1 MNAKVLR
8 YFAGGNTAKG
18 FYCLYDSNLR
28 ELDRVFILSG
38 KSHVEKSRLIGELLA
53 DWIGKGF
60 DLEVIHRP
68 SDQDAVEGFII
79 RDLGFGI
86 VDGDPPRN
94 VGKHFVGDGWE
105 TIDLDVM
112 EKNQNETE
120 KIMEDK
126 NQALVKA
133 YECYAK
139 ALRIHDDWEK
149 LYIDRMDFAKAD
161 DVAQSLI
168 EKLFGETSK
177 GCTGTARRRF
187 LGTTTH
193 QGSFDFVENITEG
206 LTKRYLLKG
215 RAGTGKSTLLK
226 KIVAQA
232 EKRGYDM
239 EIYHCGFDPESL
251 DMVLVRE
258 LGWAVFD
265 STAPHEYF
273 PSRAGDEVIDMY
285 ELTIAPGTDEL
296 IAEEVAKVE
305 SKYREQM
312 AKAQK
317 FLAEA
322 KQFQDQLDTIYRQQS
337 DQSRLLEIYKD
348 ISNEIT
354 HLANNLE
361 EH

>member
-1 MNAKVLR
+1 
-8 YFAGGNTAKG
+8 
-18 FYCLYDSNLR
+18 
-28 ELDRVFILSG
+28 
-38 KSHVEKSRLIGELLA
+38 
-53 DWIGKGF
+53 
-60 DLEVIHRP
+60 
-68 SDQDAVEGFII
+68 
-79 RDLGFGI
+79 
-86 VDGDPPRN
+86 
-94 VGKHFVGDGWE
+94 
-105 TIDLDVM
+105 
-112 EKNQNETE
+112 
-120 KIMEDK
+120 
-126 NQALVKA
+126 
-133 YECYAK
+133 
-139 ALRIHDDWEK
+139 
-149 LYIDRMDFAKAD
+149 
-161 DVAQSLI
+161 
-168 EKLFGETSK
+168 
-177 GCTGTARRRF
+177 
-187 LGTTTH
+187 
-193 QGSFDFVENITEG
+193 
-206 LTKRYLLKG
+206 
-215 RAGTGKSTLLK
+215 
-226 KIVAQA
+226 
-232 EKRGYDM
+232 M